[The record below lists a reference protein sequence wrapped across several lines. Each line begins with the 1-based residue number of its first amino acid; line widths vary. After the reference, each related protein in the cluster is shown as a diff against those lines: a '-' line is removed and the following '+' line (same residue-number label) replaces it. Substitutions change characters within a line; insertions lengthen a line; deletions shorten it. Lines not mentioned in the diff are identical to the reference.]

1 MNATLQWRAPSVV
14 SRAVPTSMIKTNAP
28 TVLAFLASC
37 TLAVGCNRSSA
48 QTQPPPA
55 PAAEKPAAPVDCTPL
70 FPGLPLSSMPPEQRA
85 EFCRFAEDTLCYCG
99 CPHTLAGCLKE
110 HPSCP
115 HASRMSALALA
126 EIASNGST
134 AETAARFVAGYY
146 DSFATDKR
154 VRIDTNSLP
163 CIGGSEAKVTIV
175 EFSDFDCPHCKQAR
189 PILEGLVKERP
200 EVRLCFLSFPLHKHS
215 PLAAAA
221 ADYAY
226 AKGAF
231 WRYHDLLF
239 DHQEARAD
247 LDEAAY
253 TKELIKLG
261 KQAGLD
267 EAGMAAAIE
276 DPKLRELVEHEREVG
291 RQLGVE
297 GTPFI
302 FLNGRPVPFM
312 SPEMLTL
319 TVQDELEWIRN
330 DNHWAKD

>member
-1 MNATLQWRAPSVV
+1 MIKTRAPSLV
-14 SRAVPTSMIKTNAP
+14 A
-28 TVLAFLASC
+28 LLASC
-37 TLAVGCNRSSA
+37 NLFVGCNRSSA
-48 QTQPPPA
+48 QT
-55 PAAEKPAAPVDCTPL
+55 KAAPTPPEPSKAAKVDCSAE
-70 FPGLPLSSMPPEQRA
+70 FPGLPLAALPTQSRG

-110 HPSCP
+110 HSACP
-115 HASRMSALALA
+115 HASRMAALALA
-126 EIASNGST
+126 EIANNGAS
-134 AETAARFVAGYY
+134 AESAARFVAVYY
-146 DSFATDKR
+146 DSFSADKR
-154 VRIDTNSLP
+154 AHIDVSALP
-163 CIGGSEAKVTIV
+163 CMGGSESKVTIV

-189 PILEGLVKERP
+189 PLLEKLVKDRP
-200 EVRLCFLSFPLHKHS
+200 EVKLCFLSFPLHKHS
-215 PLAAAA
+215 SLAAAA
-221 ADYAY
+221 ADYAF

-239 DHQEARAD
+239 DSQEARVD

-253 TKELIKLG
+253 VKELVRLG

-267 EAGMAAAIE
+267 EAGLAKAIE
-276 DPKLRELVEHEREVG
+276 DPKLRELVEREKEAG

-312 SPEMLTL
+312 SPEMLLL

-330 DNHWAKD
+330 DSHWAKD